1 MPSRSYGSE
10 VGGDMRGCGRGV
22 LGPCLQFVVATLLG
36 ACASALAQ
44 TAGTLTLAEGSVEL
58 IRGATLYSA
67 TQGVRLGEGDIL
79 SIDPKGQAQIEFQ
92 DGAILNLSQGAR
104 AMLTSIA
111 SGARGQSEI
120 AVLSGWAKFTQKKS
134 SKGAQYRYLTP
145 RVEID
150 AGDATAVLNAGD
162 GSTDIYVES
171 GAVRFSEISRKGVQ
185 RIARDAKGGEF
196 IVRRGEQ
203 PATLGPRPS
212 AEFVKNMPRHFRDD
226 LPVLLDRFKN
236 RRSEPKRE
244 HEVTYAEV
252 EAWLKA
258 GFPMRKNF
266 VKRFEIRSK
275 DSEFRR
281 KLIDNLR
288 EHPEWDKV
296 LFPEKYEPKDPN
308 SPKSRKSG
316 AQQ

>member
-1 MPSRSYGSE
+1 
-10 VGGDMRGCGRGV
+10 
-22 LGPCLQFVVATLLG
+22 
-36 ACASALAQ
+36 
-44 TAGTLTLAEGSVEL
+44 
-58 IRGATLYSA
+58 
-67 TQGVRLGEGDIL
+67 L

-120 AVLSGWAKFTQKKS
+120 ALLSGWAKFTQKKS
-134 SKGAQYRYLTP
+134 SKGTQYRYLTP

-150 AGDATAVLNAGD
+150 AGEATAVLNAGD

-171 GAVRFSEISRKGVQ
+171 GAVRFSETSRKGVQ

-203 PATLGPRPS
+203 PATLGSRPS
-212 AEFVKNMPRHFRDD
+212 SEFVKNMPRQFRDD

-258 GFPMRKNF
+258 GSAIRKNF

-281 KLIDNLR
+281 KLIKNLR

-308 SPKSRKSG
+308 SPKSAQSG
-316 AQQ
+316 TQR

>member
-1 MPSRSYGSE
+1 
-10 VGGDMRGCGRGV
+10 MRGWGRGV
-22 LGPCLQFVVATLLG
+22 LGPCCAAILLG
-36 ACASALAQ
+36 ACASAFAQ
-44 TAGTLTLAEGSVEL
+44 TAGTLTLVEGNVEL
-58 IRGATLYSA
+58 IRGATLYTA
-67 TQGVRLGEGDIL
+67 VQGVRLGDGDML
-79 SIDPKGQAQIEFQ
+79 SVDPKGQAQIEFQ
-92 DGAILNLSQGAR
+92 DGAMLNLSQGAR
-104 AMLTSIA
+104 AMLTNIA

-134 SKGAQYRYLTP
+134 GKGAQYRYLTP
-145 RVEID
+145 RAEVT
-150 AGDATAVLNAGD
+150 AGEATAVLNAGD
-162 GSTDIYVES
+162 GSTDIYIES
-171 GAVRFSEISRKGVQ
+171 GAVRFSEIGRKGVQ

-203 PATLGPRPS
+203 PATLGARPS

-226 LPVLLDRFKN
+226 LPALLDRFKN

-258 GFPMRKNF
+258 SPSIKRNF
-266 VKRFEIRSK
+266 VKRFEIRAK

-281 KLIDNLR
+281 KLIENLR

-296 LFPEKYEPKDPN
+296 LFPEKYEQKGAND
-308 SPKSRKSG
+308 PKSGQSG
-316 AQQ
+316 TQR

>member
-1 MPSRSYGSE
+1 
-10 VGGDMRGCGRGV
+10 MRGCGRGV
-22 LGPCLQFVVATLLG
+22 LRPRFQLAAALLG
-36 ACASALAQ
+36 ACASAFAQ
-44 TAGTLTLAEGSVEL
+44 TAGTLTLVEGSVEL
-58 IRGATLYSA
+58 IRGATLYTA
-67 TQGVRLGEGDIL
+67 TQGARLGDGDIL

-104 AMLTSIA
+104 AMLTNIA
-111 SGARGQSEI
+111 PGERGHAEI

-134 SKGAQYRYLTP
+134 GKGTQYRYLTP
-145 RVEID
+145 RVEIN
-150 AGDATAVLNAGD
+150 AGEATAVLNAGD

-171 GAVRFSEISRKGVQ
+171 GALRFSEIGRKGVQ
-185 RIARDAKGGEF
+185 GIARDAKGGEF
-196 IVRRGEQ
+196 ITRRGEQ
-203 PATLGPRPS
+203 PATLGSRLS

-226 LPVLLDRFKN
+226 LPVLLERFKN

-258 GFPMRKNF
+258 GSAIRRNF
-266 VKRFEIRSK
+266 VKRFEVRSK

-281 KLIDNLR
+281 KLIENLR

-296 LFPEKYEPKDPN
+296 LFPGKYAPKEPSN
-308 SPKSRKSG
+308 PKSAQSG
-316 AQQ
+316 TQR

>member
-22 LGPCLQFVVATLLG
+22 LGPCFQFVAILLG
-36 ACASALAQ
+36 ACASAFAQ

-67 TQGVRLGEGDIL
+67 SQGARLGDGDIL

-104 AMLTSIA
+104 AMLTNIA
-111 SGARGQSEI
+111 SGARGESEI
-120 AVLSGWAKFTQKKS
+120 AVLSGWAKFAQKKS

-145 RVEID
+145 RAEIT
-150 AGDATAVLNAGD
+150 AGEATAVLNAGD

-171 GAVRFSEISRKGVQ
+171 GAVRFSEIGRKGVQ

-203 PATLGPRPS
+203 PATVGSRPS
-212 AEFVKNMPRHFRDD
+212 AEFIKNMPRHFRDD

-236 RRSEPKRE
+236 RRSEPKRD

-252 EAWLKA
+252 EPWLKA
-258 GFPMRKNF
+258 GSAIRRNL

-281 KLIDNLR
+281 KLIENLR

-296 LFPEKYEPKDPN
+296 LFPEKYTPKDP
-308 SPKSRKSG
+308 SDPKSAHSG
-316 AQQ
+316 TQR

>member
-22 LGPCLQFVVATLLG
+22 LGPCFQFVATLLG
-36 ACASALAQ
+36 ACASAFAQ

-67 TQGVRLGEGDIL
+67 TQGVRLGDGDIL

-92 DGAILNLSQGAR
+92 DGVILNLSQGAR
-104 AMLTSIA
+104 AMLTNIA

-145 RVEID
+145 RAEIT
-150 AGDATAVLNAGD
+150 AGEATAVLNAGD
-162 GSTDIYVES
+162 GSTDIYIES
-171 GAVRFSEISRKGVQ
+171 GAVRFSEIGRKGVQ

-212 AEFVKNMPRHFRDD
+212 AEFIKNMPRHFRDD

-258 GFPMRKNF
+258 GPSIKRNF

-281 KLIDNLR
+281 KLIENLR
-288 EHPEWDKV
+288 EHPEWDRV
-296 LFPEKYEPKDPN
+296 LFPEKYEQKGPN
-308 SPKSRKSG
+308 DQKSG
-316 AQQ
+316 QSGTQQ

>member
-1 MPSRSYGSE
+1 MASRNCD
-10 VGGDMRGCGRGV
+10 VGGDMRGWGRGV
-22 LGPCLQFVVATLLG
+22 LGPCFASILLG
-36 ACASALAQ
+36 ASASTFAQ
-44 TAGTLTLAEGSVEL
+44 TAGTLTLVEGSVEL
-58 IRGATLYSA
+58 IRGTTLYA
-67 TQGVRLGEGDIL
+67 AAQGVRLGDGDIL

-104 AMLTSIA
+104 AMLTNIA
-111 SGARGQSEI
+111 SGASGQSEI

-134 SKGAQYRYLTP
+134 SKSAQYRYLTP
-145 RVEID
+145 RAEIT
-150 AGDATAVLNAGD
+150 AGEATAVLNAGD
-162 GSTDIYVES
+162 GSTEIYVES
-171 GAVRFSEISRKGVQ
+171 GAVRFSEIGRKGVQ

-203 PATLGPRPS
+203 PATLGSRPS
-212 AEFVKNMPRHFRDD
+212 SEFIKNMPRQFRDD

-258 GFPMRKNF
+258 SPSIKRNF

-281 KLIDNLR
+281 KLIENLR
-288 EHPEWDKV
+288 EHPEWNKV
-296 LFPEKYEPKDPN
+296 LFPEKYEQKGVN
-308 SPKSRKSG
+308 GPKSGQSG
-316 AQQ
+316 TQR

>member
-1 MPSRSYGSE
+1 MASRNCRSD
-10 VGGDMRGCGRGV
+10 VGRDMRACGRG
-22 LGPCLQFVVATLLG
+22 LGPCFAAILLG
-36 ACASALAQ
+36 ACASAFAQ
-44 TAGTLTLAEGSVEL
+44 SAGTLTLVEGNVEL
-58 IRGATLYSA
+58 IRGATLYAVS
-67 TQGVRLGEGDIL
+67 QGVRLGDGDIL

-104 AMLTSIA
+104 AMLTNLG

-134 SKGAQYRYLTP
+134 GKGAQYRYLTP
-145 RVEID
+145 RAEIT
-150 AGDATAVLNAGD
+150 AGEATAVLNAGD

-171 GAVRFSEISRKGVQ
+171 GAVRFSEIGRKGVQ

-203 PATLGPRPS
+203 PATVGSRPS
-212 AEFVKNMPRHFRDD
+212 AEFIKNMPRQFRDD
-226 LPVLLDRFKN
+226 LPVLLDRLKN

-244 HEVTYAEV
+244 HEVAYAEV

-258 GFPMRKNF
+258 GPAIKRNF
-266 VKRFEIRSK
+266 VKRFEVRSK

-281 KLIDNLR
+281 KLIENLR

-296 LFPEKYEPKDPN
+296 LFPEKYAPKDPGDA
-308 SPKSRKSG
+308 KSG
-316 AQQ
+316 QSGTQR

>member
-1 MPSRSYGSE
+1 MRSRSYGSE

-22 LGPCLQFVVATLLG
+22 LGPSFQLAAALLG
-36 ACASALAQ
+36 ACASAFAQ
-44 TAGTLTLAEGSVEL
+44 TATLTLAEGSVEL
-58 IRGATLYSA
+58 IRGATLYTA
-67 TQGVRLGEGDIL
+67 TQGVRLGDGDIL
-79 SIDPKGQAQIEFQ
+79 SIDPKGQAQVEFQ

-104 AMLTSIA
+104 AMLTTIA

-120 AVLSGWAKFTQKKS
+120 ALLSGWAKFTQKKS
-134 SKGAQYRYLTP
+134 GKGTQYRYLTP
-145 RVEID
+145 RVEIN
-150 AGDATAVLNAGD
+150 AGEATAVLNTGD

-171 GAVRFSEISRKGVQ
+171 GAVRFSEIGRKGVQ

-203 PATLGPRPS
+203 PATVGSRPS
-212 AEFVKNMPRHFRDD
+212 AEFIKNMPRHFRDD
-226 LPVLLDRFKN
+226 LPALLDRFKN
-236 RRSEPKRE
+236 RRSEPKRD

-258 GFPMRKNF
+258 GSAIRRNL

-281 KLIDNLR
+281 KLIENLR

-296 LFPEKYEPKDPN
+296 LFPEKYAPKDPGD
-308 SPKSRKSG
+308 PKSARPG
-316 AQQ
+316 TQR

>member
-22 LGPCLQFVVATLLG
+22 LGPCFQFVATLLA

-120 AVLSGWAKFTQKKS
+120 ALLSGWAKFTQKKS
-134 SKGAQYRYLTP
+134 SKGTQYRYLTP

-150 AGDATAVLNAGD
+150 AEETTAVLNTGD
-162 GSTDIYVES
+162 GSTDIYIES
-171 GAVRFSEISRKGVQ
+171 GAVSFYEIG
-185 RIARDAKGGEF
+185 
-196 IVRRGEQ
+196 
-203 PATLGPRPS
+203 
-212 AEFVKNMPRHFRDD
+212 
-226 LPVLLDRFKN
+226 
-236 RRSEPKRE
+236 
-244 HEVTYAEV
+244 
-252 EAWLKA
+252 
-258 GFPMRKNF
+258 
-266 VKRFEIRSK
+266 
-275 DSEFRR
+275 
-281 KLIDNLR
+281 
-288 EHPEWDKV
+288 
-296 LFPEKYEPKDPN
+296 
-308 SPKSRKSG
+308 RKS
-316 AQQ
+316 

>member
-1 MPSRSYGSE
+1 
-10 VGGDMRGCGRGV
+10 MRGWGREV
-22 LGPCLQFVVATLLG
+22 LGPCCAAILFG
-36 ACASALAQ
+36 ACTSAFAQ

-58 IRGATLYSA
+58 IRGATLYAA
-67 TQGVRLGEGDIL
+67 TQGVRLGDGDIL
-79 SIDPKGQAQIEFQ
+79 SVDPKGQAQIEFQ

-104 AMLTSIA
+104 AMLTNIG
-111 SGARGQSEI
+111 SGARGQSEA

-134 SKGAQYRYLTP
+134 GKGAQYRFLTP
-145 RVEID
+145 RAEITV
-150 AGDATAVLNAGD
+150 GEATAVLNAGD

-171 GAVRFSEISRKGVQ
+171 GAVRFSEIGRKGVQ

-212 AEFVKNMPRHFRDD
+212 AEFIKNMPRHFRDD

-244 HEVTYAEV
+244 HDVTYAEV
-252 EAWLKA
+252 EAWLKTS
-258 GFPMRKNF
+258 PSIKRNF
-266 VKRFEIRSK
+266 VKRFESRSK

-281 KLIDNLR
+281 KLIENLR
-288 EHPEWDKV
+288 EHPEWDRV
-296 LFPEKYEPKDPN
+296 LFPEKYEQKGPN
-308 SPKSRKSG
+308 DPKSGQSG
-316 AQQ
+316 TQQ